1 MNLVEAMVA
10 SALFVTSSSCSLQL
24 WAGSSSWAR
33 QAEERQQQSAQL
45 EAALL
50 ANQAQLAALAG
61 TPMAVNCTAA
71 STWLAAHLQAQ
82 PAAAGLERQVSVES
96 DALVRVRIRGA
107 AGQERQRWFSPAAY
121 GLCQPPAAGG
131 DAAAGDTEAGDEAL

>member
-1 MNLVEAMVA
+1 MNLVEVMVA
-10 SALFVTSSSCSLQL
+10 SAMFVTSSSCSLQL

-50 ANQAQLAALAG
+50 ASQSQLGALAG
-61 TPMAVNCTAA
+61 APLAVDCTAA

-82 PAAAGLERQVSVES
+82 PAVAGLARQVSVEPGGLV
-96 DALVRVRIRGA
+96 LVRISSAEGR
-107 AGQERQRWFSPAAY
+107 QRQRWLSPAAY
-121 GLCQPPAAGG
+121 GLCQPPAGEAG
-131 DAAAGDTEAGDEAL
+131 DAAL